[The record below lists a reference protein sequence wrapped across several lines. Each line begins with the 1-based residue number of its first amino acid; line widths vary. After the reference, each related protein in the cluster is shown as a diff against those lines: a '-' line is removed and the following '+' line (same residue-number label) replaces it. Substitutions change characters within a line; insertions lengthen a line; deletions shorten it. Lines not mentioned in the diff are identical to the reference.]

1 MKISQFW
8 TTRFFLANGDWN
20 TRLLGTV
27 KSFTLGHHQWIPNLH
42 NHNSSKTDI
51 SLFTNGMITTLQNWL
66 KLPPKP
72 QKLKSFVFW
81 DGFAIVIDCEV
92 AGNEVFSQN
101 IFSPLEN
108 ANIRI
113 CIRIHSRL
121 YILHVRRYP
130 NQPTP
135 FSCFCIWKILVCVTK
150 TLQELRM
157 LSSVKINCQVTKIQV
172 LDCQFLR
179 CFLVMSN
186 NLSDQ
191 MYQRL

>member
-1 MKISQFW
+1 MVIEIQDCLAPWNLLLWDIINGSLICIVTIPPRQTFHCLQMGWSQHCKI
-8 TTRFFLANGDWN
+8 DWN
-20 TRLLGTV
+20 W
-27 KSFTLGHHQWIPNLH
+27 HQN
-42 NHNSSKTDI
+42 
-51 SLFTNGMITTLQNWL
+51 
-66 KLPPKP
+66 
-72 QKLKSFVFW
+72 LKSWNHLFSGTDLPSSLSLQEMKFSK
-81 DGFAIVIDCEV
+81 I
-92 AGNEVFSQN
+92 FSQN
-101 IFSPLEN
+101 ISASPLEN

-150 TLQELRM
+150 TLQELWM